1 MSISYPYRE
10 KAKLSLPLFLLLSII
25 FPILTI
31 IISISIFTP
40 RHTRLQNL
48 NASLLGLGVSLAT
61 STVIFTGVKNLT
73 GKPRPNFLFICDPDI
88 DNIRK
93 YKVGGFGTELG
104 VMVSVDICRQSDEY
118 ALRDGFRSF
127 PSGFATSTLFLSFFS
142 PSFLGGD
149 VSILYLC

>member
-1 MSISYPYRE
+1 
-10 KAKLSLPLFLLLSII
+10 
-25 FPILTI
+25 
-31 IISISIFTP
+31 
-40 RHTRLQNL
+40 
-48 NASLLGLGVSLAT
+48 
-61 STVIFTGVKNLT
+61 VIFTGVKNLT